1 MNIRSRLTS
10 ISAIP
15 LFFISTAVAQVSEPD
30 WGAVEVE
37 TLEHFRTLLQFDTSD
52 PPGRELP
59 AAEYLRDIL
68 EAEGITVE
76 MLYNNPERPNV
87 LARLEGNGS
96 KEPLLMM
103 AHSDVVNVDPEKWI
117 FPRFSA
123 TVDGGYVYG

>member
-59 AAEYLRDIL
+59 AAEYFVIFWKQKVLQL
-68 EAEGITVE
+68 KCFIT
-76 MLYNNPERPNV
+76 MFL
-87 LARLEGNGS
+87 
-96 KEPLLMM
+96 
-103 AHSDVVNVDPEKWI
+103 
-117 FPRFSA
+117 
-123 TVDGGYVYG
+123 

>member
-52 PPGRELP
+52 PNTCVIFWKQKVLQLKCFITIQSGQMYWHDWRVM
-59 AAEYLRDIL
+59 AAKS
-68 EAEGITVE
+68 
-76 MLYNNPERPNV
+76 LY
-87 LARLEGNGS
+87 S
-96 KEPLLMM
+96 
-103 AHSDVVNVDPEKWI
+103 
-117 FPRFSA
+117 
-123 TVDGGYVYG
+123 